1 MAINY
6 QEIIENLKD
15 EDVFNL
21 LEKLGGEPI
30 NKQDYI
36 LSKTICHHS
45 DDEECNHK
53 LYYYKNSHM
62 FYCYSSCGAQS
73 IFKLLHHYYDTR
85 QIEYNWYNDIFQV
98 VLNCSNSL
106 ILNNSNPQAYKSQR
120 DAYAPQKARRVL
132 PAYPPGLL
140 DVYTKYY
147 PVEWLNDSITRE
159 TMDKFNIK
167 FSVSQNKI
175 IIPHYDVD
183 NRLVGIR
190 GRALNPQEVEQVGKY
205 APVWIEGKCYSHPLM
220 FNLYGLNVNKENI
233 KQTGIAFI
241 AESEKSV
248 MQAESFSIPNCV
260 VASCGSNLNKYQID
274 LLIRTCAPHEIIV
287 CYDREEQKGSDKYF
301 NKLYNMCKKYTAYC
315 KMSFIYDREGILP
328 MKASP
333 TDCGEEK
340 FIKLYKRRVEVR

>member
-1 MAINY
+1 MIDY
-6 QEIIENLKD
+6 KEIIEQLKD
-15 EDVFNL
+15 EDVFRL
-21 LEKLGGEPI
+21 MERLGAQPI

-36 LSKTICHHS
+36 LCKTVCHNV
-45 DDEECNHK
+45 DADEASYK
-53 LYYYKNSHM
+53 LYYYKDSHM
-62 FYCYSSCGAQS
+62 FYCYTEDGAMS

-85 QIEYNWYNDIFQV
+85 QIEYNWYNDIYQV
-98 VLNCSNSL
+98 VLSCSDSSVLDNTH
-106 ILNNSNPQAYKSQR
+106 PQAYKSQR
-120 DAYAPQKARRVL
+120 DAYAPQKARRTL

-220 FNLYGLNVNKENI
+220 FNLYGLRPRKRLGFS
-233 KQTGIAFI
+233 TGVHGLQFT
-241 AESEKSV
+241 
-248 MQAESFSIPNCV
+248 
-260 VASCGSNLNKYQID
+260 GH
-274 LLIRTCAPHEIIV
+274 T
-287 CYDREEQKGSDKYF
+287 
-301 NKLYNMCKKYTAYC
+301 
-315 KMSFIYDREGILP
+315 
-328 MKASP
+328 
-333 TDCGEEK
+333 
-340 FIKLYKRRVEVR
+340 